1 MPVHFVKRL
10 RGFDM
15 KFLKAMDIQA
25 LDEAQ
30 RKRLQV
36 GQWVYAGNKSCMG
49 KFLGVK
55 RCGTV
60 VVAWQGNAKRRGAGS
75 VTSYWHDLLQ
85 YARGRS

>member
-1 MPVHFVKRL
+1 MFWFKVYN
-10 RGFDM
+10 M

-36 GQWVYAGNKSCMG
+36 GQWVYAGNRSCMG

-60 VVAWQGNAKRRGAGS
+60 VVAWQGNAAKRGD
-75 VTSYWHDLLQ
+75 VWMYWRELLQ

>member
-1 MPVHFVKRL
+1 
-10 RGFDM
+10 M

-36 GQWVYAGNKSCMG
+36 GQWVYAGDKSCMG

-60 VVAWQGNAKRRGAGS
+60 VVAWQGNATRKGNKPNEYYRALR
-75 VTSYWHDLLQ
+75 D
-85 YARGRS
+85 YALAV

>member
-1 MPVHFVKRL
+1 MQYVKS
-10 RGFDM
+10 M
-15 KFLKAMDIQA
+15 NIQA

-36 GQWVYAGNKSCMG
+36 GQLVYAGNKSCVG

-60 VVAWQGNAKRRGAGS
+60 VVAWQGNAKKGGN
-75 VTSYWHDLLQ
+75 VTGYWNSLRQ
-85 YARGRS
+85 YAKGV

>member
-1 MPVHFVKRL
+1 MCWYK
-10 RGFDM
+10 GYEM

-60 VVAWQGNAKRRGAGS
+60 VVAWQGNAAKSGDVLG
-75 VTSYWHDLLQ
+75 YWHDLLQ